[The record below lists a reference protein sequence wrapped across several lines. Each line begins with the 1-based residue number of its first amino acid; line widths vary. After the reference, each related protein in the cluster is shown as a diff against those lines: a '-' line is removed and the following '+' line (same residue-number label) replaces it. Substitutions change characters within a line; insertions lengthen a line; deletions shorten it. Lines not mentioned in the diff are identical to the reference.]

1 MYRAKA
7 AGRNGYEFFSALLNQ
22 DAAEAATLAAELSA
36 GIDRGELFLV
46 YQPRIDV
53 ATRRLVGA
61 EALLRWRH
69 PKRGVLLPDAFL
81 PLADESGLLVPIG
94 EWVLREACAQGRRWL
109 DAGIRPFRVAINIT
123 ARQLR
128 HGALPDQVRAAL
140 EASGLPG
147 ESLLIELP
155 EGALRQVPEQ
165 LGKALAA
172 VRASGARLGVDDF
185 GTGYASLPM
194 LQRLGVSAVCID
206 RRLIAGVPA
215 DTERAGLARALIALA
230 RGLDFEVV
238 AKGVESTAQRDF
250 LAEAGC
256 RVCQGELFAP
266 AGTAEQVEPV
276 LRARLAA

>member
-1 MYRAKA
+1 
-7 AGRNGYEFFSALLNQ
+7 
-22 DAAEAATLAAELSA
+22 
-36 GIDRGELFLV
+36 
-46 YQPRIDV
+46 
-53 ATRRLVGA
+53 
-61 EALLRWRH
+61 
-69 PKRGVLLPDAFL
+69 VLTPDAFL

-94 EWVLREACAQGRRWL
+94 AWVLREACAQARRWL
-109 DAGIRPFRVAINIT
+109 DAGIRPCRVAINIT

-128 HGALPDQVRAAL
+128 HGALPEQVRSAL

-155 EGALRQVPEQ
+155 ESALRQVPEPLRQ
-165 LGKALAA
+165 ALAA

-194 LQRLGVSAVCID
+194 LQRLGIGAVCID
-206 RRLIAGVPA
+206 RRLVAGVPA
-215 DTERAGLARALIALA
+215 DGERAGLARALIALA

-238 AKGVESTAQRDF
+238 AKGVENHAQREF
-250 LAEAGC
+250 LADAGC

-266 AGTAEQVEPV
+266 AGTAAEVEPV